1 MRVAGPVACGVGAA
15 FVALTASELISLDL
29 LVLGIAGAGVVFQQ
43 VPWLVDLV
51 RWVGAAFLK
60 GYLAGADGAPFLPA
74 DAVQRAAVL
83 DLYLVDKAL
92 YELNYE
98 LNNRPD
104 WVRIPVRGLADL
116 SHDTRTA

>member
-1 MRVAGPVACGVGAA
+1 MA
-15 FVALTASELISLDL
+15 
-29 LVLGIAGAGVVFQQ
+29 IAGATCMRPKPRVAFTRSR
-43 VPWLVDLV
+43 PL
-51 RWVGAAFLK
+51 GAAFLK